1 MRCEN
6 RGAYRRYADPAVGI
20 GAGSATFISQ
30 AWLRRKTGAATALRA
45 TVAVSSL
52 RALLQSATMQPP
64 GLVADEGS
72 RANGSPHLSGGTDTS
87 AHAEGEAST
96 PSPGWDPAGAPPA
109 AVVGVSG
116 GAGEDQL
123 GRGCWWPQPRRPR
136 GQGRRA
142 AAAALTAHAAGPAA
156 GGQGRGGAG
165 VHLGRAGLPTQ
176 RRSLRRCC

>member
-1 MRCEN
+1 MFAVTCPFHRPKASESSRCEFSAQRHTNAHGTGSLNAAEWPAKHLGMRCEN

-20 GAGSATFISQ
+20 GAGIATFISQ

-87 AHAEGEAST
+87 AHA
-96 PSPGWDPAGAPPA
+96 GA
-109 AVVGVSG
+109 
-116 GAGEDQL
+116 
-123 GRGCWWPQPRRPR
+123 R
-136 GQGRRA
+136 
-142 AAAALTAHAAGPAA
+142 
-156 GGQGRGGAG
+156 
-165 VHLGRAGLPTQ
+165 
-176 RRSLRRCC
+176 